1 MPNYQSFSGE
11 LYVGQNIGE
20 EILVDMYS
28 AKENIKVV
36 SPYITKD
43 VFDKLKNKEIA
54 ISIITNSGNN
64 IDKDLIGEKRIENFE
79 GINKYRNYNKWIENI
94 QKLGIFSSVILCFLI
109 YVNIWYFFYILIPI
123 LLTACVITIL
133 KNLRNKIQEYSYQY
147 IKNFDFMFADV
158 GVYKIHSK
166 IYIIDDKRAYVCSG
180 NFTASGMKYNFET
193 SIRITDRDA
202 VQYLISNFKKHY
214 QYLSNQQD
222 LKVKEI
228 GDTIYG
234 KIKKINDTTL
244 VYYE

>member
-79 GINKYRNYNKWIENI
+79 GINKYRKYNKWIENI

-123 LLTACVITIL
+123 LLTACVIPI
-133 KNLRNKIQEYSYQY
+133 LRN
-147 IKNFDFMFADV
+147 
-158 GVYKIHSK
+158 
-166 IYIIDDKRAYVCSG
+166 
-180 NFTASGMKYNFET
+180 
-193 SIRITDRDA
+193 
-202 VQYLISNFKKHY
+202 
-214 QYLSNQQD
+214 
-222 LKVKEI
+222 
-228 GDTIYG
+228 
-234 KIKKINDTTL
+234 
-244 VYYE
+244 